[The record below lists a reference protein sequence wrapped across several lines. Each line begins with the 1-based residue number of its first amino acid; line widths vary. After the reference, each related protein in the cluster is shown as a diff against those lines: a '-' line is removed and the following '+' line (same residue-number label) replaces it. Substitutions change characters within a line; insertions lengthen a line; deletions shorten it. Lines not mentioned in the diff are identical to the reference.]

1 MKRNFSNLNGY
12 QTDAIKIIK
21 CSTLDQHLEE
31 KKEKRIEKEKEKVS
45 HGRQA
50 AENVK
55 ESGCNRRPEGP
66 PLPSEEHPHSSLSLS
81 FLSTRRT
88 QYASANGS
96 KKSNTKPRLDSSP
109 RRRRTQPSATPPLRP
124 VPRRAGPSHPAPDG
138 SSLHP
143 PPLDGSSGAEIHPSG
158 RRSVSSSVVGE

>member
-12 QTDAIKIIK
+12 QTNVIKIIK

-31 KKEKRIEKEKEKVS
+31 KKRKRIEKEKEKVS

-55 ESGCNRRPEGP
+55 GEWLQSPARGALLSHRRR
-66 PLPSEEHPHSSLSLS
+66 HPHSLSLS
-81 FLSTRRT
+81 PLVARN
-88 QYASANGS
+88 YASANGS
-96 KKSNTKPRLDSSP
+96 KKSNSKPRVLDSP
-109 RRRRTQPSATPPLRP
+109 RRRRTQPSAAPPPRP

-143 PPLDGSSGAEIHPSG
+143 PPLDGSSGAEIHPSI
-158 RRSVSSSVVGE
+158 RLSVGLVVCCW